1 MFFIDDVDTN
11 SDDAWKT
18 VQFIVINHGANI
30 ITTLL
35 TFYIVVISIFRK
47 VLQYANMWLNIELSQ
62 LKIELGP
69 DFGP

>member
-18 VQFIVINHGANI
+18 VQFIVINHVANI

-35 TFYIVVISIFRK
+35 TFYTVVISIFRK
-47 VLQYANMWLNIELSQ
+47 VLQYAKGLWLINVQ
-62 LKIELGP
+62 LKI
-69 DFGP
+69 D